1 MASAS
6 NGALGRAR
14 AMTNDGNNGGE
25 GTGMGTG
32 TGMRAGHEECKLAAL
47 DMEINPYLDD
57 IGLPRQSKAAGGH
70 GLHKHY

>member
-1 MASAS
+1 
-6 NGALGRAR
+6 
-14 AMTNDGNNGGE
+14 MTNDGNNGGE